1 MTIKLTDLIERIPAD
16 AEEKVRRVRPAVREA
31 LRAECRLMFR
41 TPEESEQN
49 RQGAQV
55 PVEVAP
61 GYPAVL
67 NDFQFPDDLRRVMLL
82 GRFRTSLEEARS
94 GAHGLLKLRD
104 ELSRLPD
111 PEKWTSA
118 SVSDL
123 RSVGAWAAELLKE
136 LEQNDPLKK
145 VLISSPRGLPWR
157 L

>member
-1 MTIKLTDLIERIPAD
+1 MTIKLTDLIEPIPAD
-16 AEEKVRRVRPAVREA
+16 VEEKVRRVRDQAQPAVREA

-67 NDFQFPDDLRRVMLL
+67 KDFQSPDDLRRVMLL
-82 GRFRTSLEEARS
+82 GRFRTSLEKARS

-104 ELSRLPD
+104 ELSRALD
-111 PEKWTSA
+111 QG
-118 SVSDL
+118 
-123 RSVGAWAAELLKE
+123 RLL
-136 LEQNDPLKK
+136 
-145 VLISSPRGLPWR
+145 
-157 L
+157 